1 MFTGLDARVER
12 IEFGKSPRG
21 EPYFN
26 VIKLVGGSLREFWFP
41 LRGYK
46 LASDE
51 IVAALSVGEEL
62 SPESV
67 WKVFGYVVET
77 IAPMLSVPTRPG
89 LHEHCF
95 VLPNG
100 RVLGTDS
107 WRVFLP
113 SADGSRA
120 GLFDD
125 EGAVDEWR
133 AIPGLA
139 HGNPLLTMAIAFGL
153 TGPVAALLGVD
164 APRIQLIGSCRP
176 LISAVE
182 DVVAAMWRRSR
193 AEDAGYAQS
202 WSQPLH
208 VLHRIAAERTHTM
221 MVIDDVAPTNA
232 DVGPAR
238 HSWDAGLGRHL
249 PNESDETTIGVAQ
262 ATPIFSVSTDI
273 AAARTRRGAVRGG
286 LQDRLIHIALDDGR
300 SWIEDLHDY
309 PDEEI
314 FLLELNRQVR
324 THSGFMASFII
335 EVLLYMRDDDSVPTL
350 RRYRD
355 DYLQMARNCFAG
367 VGDHT
372 TRHEAFA
379 TIFATG
385 EYLLV
390 DCEFVPWRISD
401 LGESLL
407 VCEAAAIK
415 TANEGF

>member
-1 MFTGLDARVER
+1 M
-12 IEFGKSPRG
+12 
-21 EPYFN
+21 
-26 VIKLVGGSLREFWFP
+26 
-41 LRGYK
+41 
-46 LASDE
+46 
-51 IVAALSVGEEL
+51 
-62 SPESV
+62 
-67 WKVFGYVVET
+67 
-77 IAPMLSVPTRPG
+77 
-89 LHEHCF
+89 
-95 VLPNG
+95 
-100 RVLGTDS
+100 
-107 WRVFLP
+107 
-113 SADGSRA
+113 
-120 GLFDD
+120 
-125 EGAVDEWR
+125 
-133 AIPGLA
+133 A
-139 HGNPLLTMAIAFGL
+139 HGNPLLTMAIAFAL

-202 WSQPLH
+202 WNQPLH

-221 MVIDDVAPTNA
+221 MVIDDAAPTNA
-232 DVGPAR
+232 DVGSDSQ
-238 HSWDAGLGRHL
+238 SWDAGHGRHP
-249 PNESDETTIGVAQ
+249 PNESHETIMGVPRG
-262 ATPIFSVSTDI
+262 TPIFSVSSDI
-273 AAARTRRGAVRGG
+273 AAARARRCSAVRGG

-335 EVLLYMRDDDSVPTL
+335 DVLLDMRDDDSVPTL

-355 DYLQMARNCFAG
+355 DYLQRARNCFAG

-390 DCEFVPWRISD
+390 DCEHVPWRISD
-401 LGESLL
+401 LAESLL